1 MKANCIWE
9 ERDNR
14 LSSCQG
20 FVSISLC
27 FLSLSLSFYQSA
39 SPHKH
44 GTSPPNNF
52 PTDCMCACAYV
63 RTCVCV
69 CWICVLCVEIRKRAF
84 ALRLSC
90 DWQAQIRITDLTLI
104 NNSVITLGCSIN
116 QHSGTLTCPE
126 ALVWNKWMC
135 ACVPVLVYQ
144 GNESVTLYI
153 TLICCNICNNI

>member
-1 MKANCIWE
+1 MLDMCFVCGDQKK
-9 ERDNR
+9 
-14 LSSCQG
+14 G
-20 FVSISLC
+20 FR
-27 FLSLSLSFYQSA
+27 
-39 SPHKH
+39 
-44 GTSPPNNF
+44 SPPQ
-52 PTDCMCACAYV
+52 
-63 RTCVCV
+63 
-69 CWICVLCVEIRKRAF
+69 LQ
-84 ALRLSC
+84 C

-153 TLICCNICNNI
+153 TLICCNICNNIYAWHFNFSCIIMYLLILLEAVK